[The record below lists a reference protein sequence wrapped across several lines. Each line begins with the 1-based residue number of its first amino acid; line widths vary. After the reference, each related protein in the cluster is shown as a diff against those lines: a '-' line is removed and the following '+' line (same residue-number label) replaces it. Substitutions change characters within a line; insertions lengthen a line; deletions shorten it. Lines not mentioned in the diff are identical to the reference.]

1 SLSLPPA
8 SFLFPTLYS
17 RFVYA
22 CSGRGRKSSGSRIV
36 GGHEARPGAWPWQV
50 SLQIYRIGVGY
61 LHVCGGSLINN
72 DSVLSAAHCTRK
84 RMYIWRAVFG
94 LHHLYS
100 HKTYAIRRRV
110 TKIMVHSRYD
120 RESQENDIALFK
132 LSKSVM
138 FNEYVQPICIP
149 DKYLIL
155 AKGTKCYI
163 AGWGMQSENDK
174 LPPIC
179 TPSYLLQEAEIE
191 IFPLEICNK
200 MDWYAGTISQNN
212 LCAGSETGHVDSCQ
226 GDSGGPLM
234 CGFQNKKYYL
244 IGITSYGYGC
254 GRPKY
259 PGIYVNVSMYRSWVV
274 SRVSKN
280 PTANIQCVL
289 SLLTVAWVTIS
300 LQSMILHVPMVWF
313 HGGRRVDCFYPSK
326 ICLRFNHLLVMQ
338 PAFHPRQLQRHH
350 STEQKCK

>member
-1 SLSLPPA
+1 
-8 SFLFPTLYS
+8 TLGGKFYYNPVVFQNFKPVMS
-17 RFVYA
+17 E
-22 CSGRGRKSSGSRIV
+22 KSSGSRIV

-84 RMYIWRAVFG
+84 RMDPEIWRAVFG

-163 AGWGMQSENDK
+163 AGWGMQSENG
-174 LPPIC
+174 

-300 LQSMILHVPMVWF
+300 LVL
-313 HGGRRVDCFYPSK
+313 
-326 ICLRFNHLLVMQ
+326 
-338 PAFHPRQLQRHH
+338 
-350 STEQKCK
+350 

>member
-1 SLSLPPA
+1 MTFSSTTLLDDFLNYVFFILPTALKEGPVM
-8 SFLFPTLYS
+8 SE
-17 RFVYA
+17 
-22 CSGRGRKSSGSRIV
+22 KSSGSRIV

-84 RMYIWRAVFG
+84 RMYVSFT
-94 LHHLYS
+94 

-132 LSKSVM
+132 LTNCRSLGPGYLKECLLPYMPS
-138 FNEYVQPICIP
+138 YALKICER
-149 DKYLIL
+149 
-155 AKGTKCYI
+155 G
-163 AGWGMQSENDK
+163 
-174 LPPIC
+174 

-300 LQSMILHVPMVWF
+300 LVL
-313 HGGRRVDCFYPSK
+313 
-326 ICLRFNHLLVMQ
+326 
-338 PAFHPRQLQRHH
+338 
-350 STEQKCK
+350 